1 MSYNFEFTDRV
12 ESDSP
17 FRLAPENS
25 NKCEEFISS
34 FEDFLLQNPELSQEM
49 RNLHNASKQFKI
61 DPILIKNIEAVC
73 ICIYQIMRSRTK
85 TDIIISVTAALNNL
99 TGRSIVLEAN
109 KYLYELVTFVSDNV
123 QARFNALLFQSGQK
137 DEEYSF
143 DILDSLSFLD
153 DSYEKILGSKLVAN
167 LTKLNNYLISFG
179 LWSYFGLSGSI
190 TDYSEHEL
198 IFIQKNF
205 KFGPGFFHTLFK
217 TTLDLSRRIMILY
230 KTGKY
235 SSFFDDSSQ
244 ISDWLSESRQL
255 VSDYALINAG
265 ATATIDIF
273 TARKKM
279 VILSEQGRKL
289 LKWSNSFS
297 NFEKNILRSTIS
309 ELETVYRKDLSII
322 SAMQTRKVPFSLLLH
337 GTSGVGKSV
346 LVDLIFQHYGKTFGL
361 EIDSEYKFN
370 KNPAAKFWDNF
381 KSHQWCVVLDDIAF
395 VNPSISQGIDPTLQ
409 ELLQIVNNVP
419 YVVDQASLADKGT
432 TPMQARLCL
441 ATTNTMNLNVHAY
454 FSFPVAVSRRL
465 PFVVTVTV
473 KNEFATNGML
483 DHAKIPA
490 TIQGEYP
497 NIWDFLIHKVVVKKE
512 NCKNPDY
519 VELAKFSDID
529 DFLSWF
535 SVEAIKHDKNQE
547 QVLQNKVDT
556 SSVSICEVCF
566 RAKVKCSCLRGQ
578 CSSPYCDHF
587 DEEVALGISRH
598 QYTTTLQKLSEELNS
613 SENRINSL
621 KEELTIANSM
631 STLMSY
637 LIQFIVL
644 MFLGIYNIML
654 YGVRTFTE
662 RFVKEA
668 HHITFFGYRIYLP
681 SCVQTLVV
689 KCAFLRLEQRL
700 FHSNWKEI
708 SFNLFTRRKLMQVV
722 AILSFV
728 SLGYVALRKL
738 FKTKPVQQQ
747 GISASLGC
755 KPKPDLK
762 PSAPNVWKNDNFEVC
777 ALDLSRASASIKGIS
792 FERFKNMILA
802 NCHSVILENIGSNI
816 EVATRAVCV
825 TGNIYAMNYH
835 SLNNMKD
842 TFLVRLI
849 GHTNNVGVNDSCV
862 MTVKKEEIMQLP
874 ERDLCFI
881 KLAGVPAKKSI
892 TKYLPRRSFN
902 GVYKGELVSR
912 FEHGGIYA
920 NGMCGMRLRNNIVFY
935 DDGSEKVLL
944 TWEGKPN
951 ERTKQGDCGS
961 ALILDCPMG
970 YIFAGI
976 HCAGVD
982 NRSCSVPIFNED
994 VKNILEFFK
1003 DNDWSKN
1010 VMPINSGTTEWKLEP
1025 LHVKSPVRFIEQSG
1039 SANVYGS
1046 FQGGLVKNKSR
1057 VGPTAFR
1064 KAMVQLG
1071 YRVKYGPPELT
1082 NWMPKRIA
1090 LMDVLTIK
1098 KNIPLSDIKKC
1109 AESYFS
1115 DIVKMLNSHDLECIQ
1130 VLDNDSV
1137 INGVPGIKF
1146 LDRIKLNTSTGMPWN
1161 KKKRSMIKEQDV
1173 IDGQL
1178 HVSFDDEIM
1187 ERVDLLLENYKNG
1200 DLNAPI
1206 FCAHLKDEPVSEKKQ
1221 RTMKTRVFCGAP
1233 LDFTI
1238 IVRKFYLGA
1247 IRCMQNNPFVF
1258 EAAPGVNHNSKQWQD
1273 FAGYLTHFGC
1283 DQIIAGDYAAYD
1295 KNMAGYV
1302 IYEAFNVIIKLAELN
1317 GASPETIK
1325 IMRGIAQDTSYPTVN
1340 FFGDLIQFFG
1350 SNPSGHPL
1358 TVTINGIVNSIYMRY
1373 AFMTLHPEHKVE
1385 DFKKYVH
1392 LMTYGDDNI
1401 MGVSR
1406 DIPWFNHT
1414 AIANVLAKAGIT
1426 YTMAD
1431 KDAES
1436 VPYSHISEVNF
1447 LKRGFRFDPD
1457 LKIVQ
1462 APLAHESIE
1471 KTLTTCVY
1479 SKSVALEQQS
1489 VDAMTSCLCEYFQY
1503 GRQVYNNARATFMK
1517 ILEEENLMPWVQ
1529 DHNMPIYEDLVKR
1542 YEEASLDYEVKW
1554 PLAKGHERELAPKLL
1569 NDNDPCFLRMSDIPE
1584 KDT

>member
-1 MSYNFEFTDRV
+1 MSYNFEIKDRV
-12 ESDSP
+12 ESDSH
-17 FRLAPENS
+17 FRLAPEAPP
-25 NKCEEFISS
+25 KTEDYLSS

-49 RNLHNASKQFKI
+49 RNLHEASKQFKV
-61 DPILIKNIEAVC
+61 DPILIKNIEIVC
-73 ICIYQIMRSRTK
+73 ICIYQILRSRNKPDVILAIT
-85 TDIIISVTAALNNL
+85 SALNNL
-99 TGRSIVLEAN
+99 SGRSVILEAN
-109 KYLYELVTFVSDNV
+109 RYLYELITFIGDNI
-123 QARFNALLFQSGQK
+123 QARFNRLLFQSGQK
-137 DEEYSF
+137 EDEYSF

-190 TDYSEHEL
+190 TDFSEHEL

-205 KFGPGFFHTLFK
+205 KFGPSFFHTLFK

-244 ISDWLSESRQL
+244 ISEWLSESRQL
-255 VSDYALINAG
+255 ISDYALINAG
-265 ATATIDIF
+265 ANASIDIF

-279 VILSEQGRKL
+279 VVLSEQGRKL
-289 LKWSNSFS
+289 LKWSNAFS
-297 NFEKNILRSTIS
+297 NFEKNVLRSTIS

-322 SAMQTRKVPFSLLLH
+322 SAMQTRKVPFSVLIH

-346 LVDLIFQHYGKTFGL
+346 LVDLIYQHYGKTFGL
-361 EIDSEYKFN
+361 EIDSEYKFS

-432 TPMQARLCL
+432 TPMQARLCI

-465 PFVVTVTV
+465 PFIVTVTV
-473 KNEFATNGML
+473 KDEFATNGML
-483 DHAKIPA
+483 DPSKIPA
-490 TIQGEYP
+490 TVDGEYP
-497 NIWDFLIHKVVVKKE
+497 NIWNFLIHKVIVKKE
-512 NCKNPDY
+512 NCRNPDY
-519 VELAKFSDID
+519 VELEKFTCID

-535 SVEAIKHDKNQE
+535 SKEAIKHDKNQE

-556 SSVSICEVCF
+556 STVAICDVCY
-566 RAKVKCSCLRGQ
+566 RAKVKCNCLRAQ

-587 DEEVALGISRH
+587 DEEVAFGVSRK
-598 QYTTTLQKLSEELNS
+598 QYTDTLQKLSDELNAN
-613 SENRINSL
+613 EKEIQAL
-621 KEELTIANSM
+621 KEELTVANTFG
-631 STLMSY
+631 TLASY
-637 LIQFIVL
+637 MVQTIVL
-644 MFLGIYNIML
+644 IILGLYNCVMFCAERFSN
-654 YGVRTFTE
+654 
-662 RFVKEA
+662 RFVKKA
-668 HHITFFGYRIYLP
+668 QHITLFGYRVYLP
-681 SCVQTLVV
+681 QCIQILVV

-708 SFNLFTRRKLMQVV
+708 CFNLFTRKRLMQIV

-738 FKTKPVQQQ
+738 MKKKPAEQQ
-747 GISASLGC
+747 GLSASLGC
-755 KPKPDLK
+755 KPKPDIK

-777 ALDLSRASASIKGIS
+777 SLDLTRASASAKGLS
-792 FERFKNMILA
+792 FEKFKNMILA
-802 NCHSVILENIGSNI
+802 NCHSVILENIGSNVEI
-816 EVATRAVCV
+816 CTRAVCL
-825 TGNIYAMNYH
+825 TGNIYVMNYH
-835 SLNNMKD
+835 SLQGLKD

-849 GHTNNVGVNDSCV
+849 GHTNNVGVNDSCT
-862 MTVKKEEIMQLP
+862 MTIKRKEILEYP
-874 ERDLCFI
+874 DRDLCFV

-892 TKYLPRRSFN
+892 TKYLARKSFN
-902 GVYKGELVSR
+902 GVYKGELISR
-912 FEHGGIYA
+912 YEHGALYA
-920 NGMCGMRLRNNIVFY
+920 NSMKSVRLRNNIVHY
-935 DDGSEKVLL
+935 DTGVEKVLP
-944 TWEGKPN
+944 TWEGTPN
-951 ERTKQGDCGS
+951 LRTKQGDCGS
-961 ALILDCPMG
+961 ALILDCPIG

-982 NRSCSVPIFNED
+982 NRACSVPIFQED
-994 VKNILEFFK
+994 IDVILNFFK

-1010 VMPINSGTTEWKLEP
+1010 VMPINSETTNWTLEP
-1025 LHVKSPVRFIEQSG
+1025 LHVKSPIRFIEQSG

-1064 KAMVQLG
+1064 KSMQKLG
-1071 YRVKYGPPELT
+1071 YKVKYGPPELAS
-1082 NWMPKRIA
+1082 WMPKRIA
-1090 LMDVLTIK
+1090 LLDVLTIK
-1098 KNIPLSDIKKC
+1098 KNIPLSDIKLC
-1109 AESYFS
+1109 ADAYFN
-1115 DIVKMLNSHDLECIQ
+1115 DIVKMLQPFDLECIQ
-1130 VLDNDSV
+1130 VLDDDSV
-1137 INGVPGIKF
+1137 INGVPGVKF

-1161 KKKRSMIKEQDV
+1161 KKKRAMIKEERV
-1173 IDGQL
+1173 EDGQL

-1187 ERVDLLLENYKNG
+1187 KRVDLLLENYKEGN
-1200 DLNAPI
+1200 LNAPI

-1238 IVRKFYLGA
+1238 VVRKFYLGA

-1340 FFGDLIQFFG
+1340 FFGDLVQFFG

-1414 AIANVLAKAGIT
+1414 AIAKVLAQAGIT

-1447 LKRGFRFDPD
+1447 LKRGFRFDPI
-1457 LKIVQ
+1457 LNIVQ

-1503 GRQVYNNARATFMK
+1503 GKHVYNNARATFMK
-1517 ILEEENLMPWVQ
+1517 VLEEEDLLPWVQ

-1542 YEEASLDYEVKW
+1542 YDEASLGYEVKW
-1554 PLAKGHERELAPKLL
+1554 PLATGHERELTPKLL
-1569 NDNDPCFLRMSDIPE
+1569 NDNDPCFLRMGDIPE